1 MDKDEKFQA
10 EERLIEAKQERD
22 AYVHKSF
29 FMLLEFAFI
38 FGLPA
43 IGAYYLGR
51 NLDMDT
57 GHKTWT
63 IILSITALVLSWAIV
78 ITRVKI
84 MLKKLQAFDKKIR
97 ELKRHV

>member
-1 MDKDEKFQA
+1 MDSEEKFQA
-10 EERLIEAKQERD
+10 EERVIEAKQERD

-43 IGAYYLGR
+43 LGAYYLGR
-51 NLDMDT
+51 ELDLDT
-57 GHKTWT
+57 ESKKWT
-63 IILSITALVLSWAIV
+63 IILSVLALVFSWAVV
-78 ITRVKI
+78 IIRVKI
-84 MLKKLQAFDKKIR
+84 VLKKLQDFDKKIR